1 MRGLLTH
8 EVWGNDLLWGLCSLF
23 ISTTVCYLPV
33 YLSPGPSQFPPLRWQ
48 SVKQTAILRG
58 PIRLSLSFCFINKS
72 LSSSRTAVGTPAR
85 HESFTSSKNPSAAVS
100 CLKMQTGR
108 EKSVQHKSRL
118 CLRDHII
125 IHRWICEP
133 DSLNHWSSWAQVW
146 TKRKH
151 SSNSIYTIP
160 FKQD

>member
-1 MRGLLTH
+1 MGLMFPFHL
-8 EVWGNDLLWGLCSLF
+8 NNCLLFTC
-23 ISTTVCYLPV
+23 LPV
-33 YLSPGPSQFPPLRWQ
+33 TWPLPVPPLRWQ

-85 HESFTSSKNPSAAVS
+85 HESFTSSKNPSAAMS

-146 TKRKH
+146 TKREH